1 MMKSDTTPVGE
12 QRQRAM
18 RRAMIGAGVMALL
31 LVALLFIKDEEQ
43 PPVPAVTENA
53 SSPVVQA
60 PVQIAADAGA
70 PAAPQR
76 ADLAP
81 PVTAETS
88 PAPTLEAPAAPDAA
102 AAPAMADASVAAA
115 QPDATAPP
123 AEEPAIAEPVMAAM
137 TAPQPRRFPPP
148 PPGNGYMVQLG
159 VFTDTENAATLLLE
173 LAAAGHPAYLQ
184 SRVVLGPYPNKAA
197 AQQAQDKIRRER
209 KLDGMIVPPRKP

>member
-1 MMKSDTTPVGE
+1 
-12 QRQRAM
+12 
-18 RRAMIGAGVMALL
+18 
-31 LVALLFIKDEEQ
+31 
-43 PPVPAVTENA
+43 
-53 SSPVVQA
+53 
-60 PVQIAADAGA
+60 
-70 PAAPQR
+70 
-76 ADLAP
+76 
-81 PVTAETS
+81 
-88 PAPTLEAPAAPDAA
+88 
-102 AAPAMADASVAAA
+102 MADASVAAA